1 MQRSATVFL
10 VWFSAF
16 ALASAADFW
25 TVKPYT
31 AWTEKEARTVME
43 DSPWAALVSAALP
56 PAGPVPTVDAVGG
69 RGGGGGG
76 GRGDDFGAGPRRVRV
91 TISWRSS
98 LAVKQALTRAQMG
111 SGSTPPP
118 EAEAFLSR
126 EELFYVVGLEGIPPQ
141 YVRPGSGTT
150 VESFLRRN
158 GKPPIPAQ
166 QAGAQPGRGPAMLL
180 IAFPRTDA
188 ITLEDGEVEFTA
200 KWGVFE
206 VKKKFKLKDMVFEG
220 KLAL

>member
-16 ALASAADFW
+16 AMASAADFW

-98 LAVKQALTRAQMG
+98 LAIKQAITRAQMG

-126 EELFYVVGLEGIPPQ
+126 EELFYVVGLEGIPSQ
-141 YVRPGSGTT
+141 YARPGSGTT
-150 VESFLRRN
+150 VESFLRRTASHPSRRSRPARSRDAD
-158 GKPPIPAQ
+158 PPRCSSRFPVPMPSRSRTARSSSRPS
-166 QAGAQPGRGPAMLL
+166 GASSR
-180 IAFPRTDA
+180 
-188 ITLEDGEVEFTA
+188 
-200 KWGVFE
+200 
-206 VKKKFKLKDMVFEG
+206 
-220 KLAL
+220 